1 MAGSKN
7 TLSDLL
13 SRLVIDVDN
22 MNAFLYSLQNIL
34 ESQSENVSISQTLN
48 DGTKTIINV
57 PSFGYMKGKI
67 DALNSQFDTL
77 ISANDNVIGIKSSN
91 GDVRKFELKK
101 VSKLIQELEEIKSTS
116 FTLPTTFGIKNNW
129 FFESFLNPLLF
140 VAVDVSTILTDDID
154 KFSIKRVIVN
164 SINDDILQYFDDT
177 YKNVNNIILD
187 DLISDLQERAIDFF
201 EDDNVIEM
209 EPAVNRFKGSFDV
222 TRILDETVPQTITS
236 TGEVVSVARR
246 RYTLNIL
253 TYTDILDGTNNTKF
267 LSEGDVVITDN
278 DSEYKV
284 LSVDRTNS
292 EVVLERI
299 FGIEPITIGASV
311 LRIKPVP
318 YRVPALQINVG
329 YNEREVVFVR
339 PISKANNITIDDY
352 SNGFGIFTN
361 DLTITLEDDSTSTL
375 ESYYN
380 NFVADFGLILLN
392 AAKERKLPAI
402 LAETPTSPTL
412 TVEDFKVVQ
421 IDQHIKEDE
430 DATTVSNQIAQ
441 KENLKSQIKEN
452 LKEID
457 SLKSKLNDTQKNQ
470 SEKNRIEKK
479 IKTSTD
485 KRATL
490 QTQLTT
496 TVKGITNLI
505 STTPAFIQSA
515 KYRVRGFWTIPDAKQ
530 NRYGKQE
537 VVQFKVRYR
546 YLSKKGTAPNAEQSK
561 VTQADASVKLASF
574 SPWTEELTKPRTK
587 ELDNTTGLYIW
598 KTEDI
603 SSSEEI
609 NINQLDIAIRK
620 GETVEI
626 QVKSVS
632 EAGWP
637 DNPVESEWS
646 TAIQIP
652 FPDDIESAEEATILS
667 QKTFA
672 EEARLDFED
681 ELNSRGLD
689 LHLQNQFTTG
699 ERFFAHKANDI
710 TSGFFTTEGSV
721 IDLFEQ
727 LQSYKTQI
735 DALREAITQDRGKIK
750 VSVIDP
756 LGNVSEV
763 KNGDTIDLFAGYYRD
778 DIIDTSG
785 PSIVYNEGRPVTKRY
800 IISVSNTSANPLE
813 LVALLQGGIEEVAPT
828 SNPVANPD
836 SDYHVN
842 RRYDL
847 IPLSIGSA
855 IAGDIA
861 DPFNQP
867 GYQSSQV
874 QGQYIYN
881 RYKNYGLS
889 ESMYS
894 FYPGS
899 NTAYVPVG
907 SPGYNAGGIVVGSD
921 RVPLTWGHYLPF
933 KPEDAVPLY
942 PNGGTSANIWNGTTN
957 GAGLPIGNGYIS
969 EFCIHKDHPSI
980 ANLGVSFDVSVGPN
994 LNNLILPVFK
1004 QNTAPPVIDSDATQ
1018 VALLFAQAVHSES
1031 SKDENTSVLG
1041 LNYLI
1046 QASRETSDLVASNN
1060 NTLRRANNYPIKLG
1074 YNPDDEYL
1082 IGKYT
1087 CGSYLYVFPDSYS
1100 NISVEG
1106 NHPSLSSKK
1115 VEFGTEQSINIPVL
1129 FQYRCSDKLGNIGGY
1144 RLGTSLNNI
1153 TYAKK
1158 IGIDIF
1164 LKNEGPFSFD
1174 LVVSTKYKKETTLAA
1189 PIVPSRGV
1197 VNVTF

>member
-48 DGTKTIINV
+48 DGTTTIINV

-67 DALNSQFDTL
+67 EALNSQFDTL

-164 SINDDILQYFDDT
+164 SIDDDILQYFDDT
-177 YKNVNNIILD
+177 YKNANNINLN
-187 DLISDLQERAIDFF
+187 DLKSDLQERAIDFF

-209 EPAVNRFKGSFDV
+209 DPAVNRFKGSFDV
-222 TRILDETVPQTITS
+222 TKILDETVPQTITS

-246 RYTLNIL
+246 RYTLNSL
-253 TYTDILDGTNNTKF
+253 TYTDILDGIDNTKL
-267 LSEGDVVITDN
+267 LSEGDILITDN

-284 LSVDRTNS
+284 ISVSRTNF

-299 FGIEPITIGASV
+299 FGIEPVTIGANV

-329 YNEREVVFVR
+329 YNEREVIFVR

-361 DLTITLEDDSTSTL
+361 ELTITLEDNSTSTL

-392 AAKERKLPAI
+392 AAKEKKLPAI
-402 LAETPTSPTL
+402 LAETPDSPTL
-412 TVEDFKVVQ
+412 TVEDFKVIQ

-457 SLKSKLNDTQKNQ
+457 SLKAQLNDTQKNQ
-470 SEKNRIEKK
+470 SERNRIDKK
-479 IKTSTD
+479 IKTAAV
-485 KRATL
+485 KRSTL

-505 STTPAFIQSA
+505 STTPAFIQSP
-515 KYRVRGFWTIPDAKQ
+515 KYRVRGFWPIPEAKQ

-537 VVQFKVRYR
+537 VVQFKIRYR
-546 YLSKKGTAPNAEQSK
+546 YLSKKGTAPNADQNK
-561 VTQADASVKLASF
+561 VTQSDASVKLASF

-587 ELDNTTGLYIW
+587 ELDNNIGLYVW

-603 SSSEEI
+603 SNSEEI
-609 NINQLDIAIRK
+609 NINQLDIPIRK

-646 TAIQIP
+646 DSIQIP

-710 TSGFFTTEGSV
+710 TSGFFTSEGNI

-727 LQSYKTQI
+727 LQLYKNQI
-735 DALREAITQDRGKIK
+735 DALKEAITQDRGKIK
-750 VSVIDP
+750 VSVIDY

-763 KNGDTIDLFAGYYRD
+763 KNGDTLDLFAGYYRD
-778 DIIDTSG
+778 DITDTSG
-785 PSIVYNEGRPVTKRY
+785 PSIVYNEGVPITKRY
-800 IISVSNTSANPLE
+800 IISISNSSANPLE
-813 LVALLQGGIEEVAPT
+813 LVALLQGGIEEVAPA
-828 SNPVANPD
+828 SDPIANPD

-855 IAGDIA
+855 TAGDIA

-889 ESMYS
+889 SFMYS
-894 FYPGS
+894 FYPGAGTS
-899 NTAYVPVG
+899 YPPLA
-907 SPGYNAGGIVVGSD
+907 SPGYNSLGIAVGPNT
-921 RVPLTWGHYLPF
+921 VPLSWGHYLPF
-933 KPEDAVPLY
+933 TPTATSPIY
-942 PNGGTSANIWNGTTN
+942 PNGGTSTNVWNGTTN
-957 GAGLPIGNGYIS
+957 VAGVTQGNGIIS
-969 EFCIHKDHPSI
+969 EFCIHKDHPDI
-980 ANLGVSFDVSVGPN
+980 ANLGASFNISSGTS
-994 LNNLILPVFK
+994 LNDLILPVFK
-1004 QNTAPPVIDSDATQ
+1004 QNTAAPLIDSDAKQ
-1018 VALLFAQAVHSES
+1018 VSLPFAQAINSES
-1031 SKDENTSVLG
+1031 SKDESTGVLG
-1041 LNYLI
+1041 LNHLV
-1046 QASRETSDLVASNN
+1046 QASRETSSPVPSNN
-1060 NTLRRANNYPIKLG
+1060 NTQRRANNYPIKLG
-1074 YNPDDEYL
+1074 YNPNDEFL

-1087 CGSYLYVFPDSYS
+1087 CGSYLYIFPDSYS

-1144 RLGTSLNNI
+1144 RVGNSLNNI

-1174 LVVSTKYKKETTLAA
+1174 LIVSTKYKKETTLAA